1 MLQKI
6 TVKLLINQNFLGLR
20 RLTQANMRLQGDISE
35 DPVFPKVKIWNIKT
49 NFKAD
54 ACAVVILI
62 NINIA
67 LPYRWFFPRGNF
79 ARNVMET
86 LKVCIIQIKLILIV
100 CPAPT
105 PIYFSLPTNSCHS
118 CHFNQRLELM
128 GRVWPSAG
136 PRLPQAA
143 LLPEQASAA
152 GVRSLPEWL
161 QICVKVWHLSAN
173 ILLNAFPFP
182 GPQW

>member
-1 MLQKI
+1 M
-6 TVKLLINQNFLGLR
+6 R
-20 RLTQANMRLQGDISE
+20 RRDLD
-35 DPVFPKVKIWNIKT
+35 D
-49 NFKAD
+49 
-54 ACAVVILI
+54 
-62 NINIA
+62 IA
-67 LPYRWFFPRGNF
+67 LPYRWFFLRGNF

-118 CHFNQRLELM
+118 CHFHQRLEPM

-152 GVRSLPEWL
+152 GVPTLLEWL
-161 QICVKVWHLSAN
+161 KICVVFWNLSAN
-173 ILLNAFPFP
+173 ILSNAFPIP
-182 GPQW
+182 RASVVATLVLATPWSLWRGKTRS